1 MEQRVGTLSTVKQP
15 TVVAHPFRTS
25 QCRRLHIVGSLNDG
39 DTQPRELG
47 DCGIALVRAD
57 DDGIGMQGD
66 DLLYIRR
73 HRVSAV
79 HDFARFYP
87 TLYVGDDDILQ
98 VAYADDAVLQMKV
111 FQQLTVRCREHDHTT
126 KRTQGTM
133 GFLLAASL
141 EQQPLLQDLTL
152 LPRVHHGDGSPVALI
167 VHL

>member
-39 DTQPRELG
+39 DTQPRQLG

-66 DLLYIRR
+66 DLLYVRR

-79 HDFARFYP
+79 HDLTRFYP
-87 TLYVGDDDILQ
+87 TLYVGDEDILQ

-111 FQQLTVRCREHDHTT
+111 FQQLAMRCREHNHTSQWL
-126 KRTQGTM
+126 QGAVDL
-133 GFLLAASL
+133 FLTVALD
-141 EQQPLLQDLTL
+141 QHPLLQDLAL
-152 LPRVHHGDGSPVALI
+152 LPRIHHGDGSPVALI
-167 VHL
+167 IHL